1 MGRRTGHTRP
11 PTEPKPLKKQRTLV
25 GALVRTT
32 AIVAGVLLVLFAVS
46 GFYFSGVL
54 EDGALKPPTSEAI
67 AYDLEVVNASP
78 GTITVKGSDTN
89 DQLGQ
94 EGIQGIEWADG
105 YTQSP
110 DLESSSKVDGTRT
123 DVRSVEPGTPV
134 PPVGTPVNLDPF
146 AFDGNPLDA
155 LGIAYED
162 VIYSSNIGSFP
173 AWFVPGSSDTWAIVV
188 HGKGASREEGLRAIP
203 ILKALGYP
211 ILVIS
216 YRNDVGEVRDPSG
229 YHRYGTTEWVDLAAA
244 VTYAQEN
251 GAKDHILFGYSMGG
265 AIISSYLV
273 QSPLRNFTKAAILD
287 SPVLSFERTVDYQ
300 ASRTD
305 LPLLPIK
312 VPGVVTQFAKWISEW
327 RYDIDWASTDYLS
340 QTNELHAPML
350 IFHGTQDPS
359 VPYATSLEMANL
371 RPDIVTLVTT
381 EAGHTRSWNVDPEAY
396 ETTIRDFLAGLD

>member
-1 MGRRTGHTRP
+1 MGRRTGPGKP
-11 PTEPKPLKKQRTLV
+11 PTQPKALKKQRTLV
-25 GALVRTT
+25 GALVRTI
-32 AIVAGVLLVLFAVS
+32 AIVAGVLLVLFAAS

-54 EDGALKPPTSEAI
+54 EDGALKPPSSEPI

-78 GTITVKGSDTN
+78 GTITVKGPDTN

-94 EGIQGIEWADG
+94 DGIQGIEWADG

-110 DLESSSKVDGTRT
+110 DLESSSKVDGART
-123 DVRSVEPGTPV
+123 DIRSVDADTPA
-134 PPVGTPVNLDPF
+134 PPVGTAVNLDPF
-146 AFDGNPLDA
+146 AFDGNPLEA
-155 LGIAYED
+155 LGIEYED

-203 ILKALGYP
+203 ILKDLGYP

-229 YHRYGTTEWVDLAAA
+229 YHRYGETEWVDLAAA

-287 SPVLSFERTVDYQ
+287 SPVLSFERTIDFQ
-300 ASRTD
+300 ASKTN

-312 VPGVVTQFAKWISEW
+312 IPGVVTQFAKWISEW

-381 EAGHTRSWNVDPEAY
+381 EAGHTRSWNVGPEAY
-396 ETTIRDFLAGLD
+396 ETAIRDFLAGLD

>member
-1 MGRRTGHTRP
+1 MGRRTGRGTP
-11 PTEPKPLKKQRTLV
+11 PTQPQPLKKQRTPL
-25 GALVRTT
+25 GALVRT
-32 AIVAGVLLVLFAVS
+32 ISIIAGVLLVLFAAS

-54 EDGALKPPTSEAI
+54 ADGALKPPSSEPI
-67 AYDLEVVNASP
+67 AYELEVVNAAP
-78 GTITVKGSDTN
+78 GSVTVKGPDSN
-89 DQLGQ
+89 DQLGAV
-94 EGIQGIEWADG
+94 GIEGIEWAGG
-105 YTQSP
+105 YTQSSN
-110 DLESSSKVDGTRT
+110 LESTSKADGTRT
-123 DVRSVEPGTPV
+123 DVRSVDADAPGPA
-134 PPVGTPVNLDPF
+134 VGTPVNLDPF
-146 AFDGNPLDA
+146 AYDANPLEA

-162 VIYSSNIGSFP
+162 VNYSSNIGSFP

-203 ILKALGYP
+203 ILKELGYP

-229 YHRYGTTEWVDLAAA
+229 YHRYGETEWVDLAAA

-251 GAKDHILFGYSMGG
+251 GAKDHVLFGYSMGG

-300 ASRTD
+300 ASRTN

-381 EAGHTRSWNVDPEAY
+381 EAGHTRSWNVDPDAY
-396 ETTIRDFLAGLD
+396 ETAIRDFLTGLD